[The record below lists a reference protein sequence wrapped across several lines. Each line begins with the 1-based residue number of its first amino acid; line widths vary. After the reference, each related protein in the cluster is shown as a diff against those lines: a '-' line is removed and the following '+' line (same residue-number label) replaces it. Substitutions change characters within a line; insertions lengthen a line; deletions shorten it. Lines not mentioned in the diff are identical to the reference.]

1 VERGFRPIPQP
12 AHLTLTMPAK
22 KPAKSVSKKEASK
35 SLTPA
40 QIERETARK
49 LKEKAAKKRASMKAA
64 RDQKKTAAEELEQRR
79 LDNPM
84 SFCSWPETD
93 DNGLTMPPFPADA
106 MRLGFPVKVMGRSD
120 LKSNDTRRWQQNPH
134 LRVSLGYLC
143 ETFAYLRQHDIR
155 MYRMSSDLAPYHT
168 HPDMPQFH
176 NMVDESRGDLE
187 HVGKLARAQGLRLS
201 FHPSQYIVLNSDN
214 PALTKKSIADLQSQA
229 TMLDYMELPPEAIMV
244 IHVGG
249 AYGDR
254 KTGCDNW
261 VKTWKT
267 LSEPVQRRMVLEN
280 DDIRF
285 SAADVLSIHERT
297 GVKCVFDYQHHWCMN
312 PEGLELVPTLEKFLK
327 TWPTGVR
334 PKMHFS
340 CARTEMRELK
350 RKNRKTGLNETVLVP
365 PIWTG
370 HADFNNPFE
379 TLTFLRSIQHLE
391 TDIMLESKAKDL
403 SLLRLRNDIA
413 RYAPELAPRYGIKLN
428 QPIEDAGEILEES
441 SEESEE

>member
-1 VERGFRPIPQP
+1 
-12 AHLTLTMPAK
+12 MPVTKAAAK
-22 KPAKSVSKKEASK
+22 KSAAKKVVKAP
-35 SLTPA
+35 TPA
-40 QIERETARK
+40 QLEREEARK
-49 LKEKAAKKRASMKAA
+49 LKEKAAKKKANVKAA
-64 RDQKKTAAEELEQRR
+64 REKQKNDAAELENRR
-79 LDNPM
+79 LTNPM
-84 SFCSWPETD
+84 SFCGWPKTD
-93 DNGLTMPPFPADA
+93 ENGLTLPPFPADA
-106 MRLGFPVKVMGRSD
+106 MRLGFPVKVMGRGD
-120 LKSNDTRRWQQNPH
+120 LKSNDTRGWRKDPH
-134 LRVSLGYLC
+134 LRVSLSYLC
-143 ETFAYLRQHDIR
+143 DIFAYLRQHKIY

-176 NMVDESRGDLE
+176 NMVEESRADLE
-187 HVGKLARAQGLRLS
+187 HVGKLAKAQGLRLS

-267 LSEPVQRRMVLEN
+267 LSEPIRRRMVLEN

-297 GVKCVFDYQHHWCMN
+297 GVKCVWDYQHHWCMN
-312 PEGLELVPTLEKFLK
+312 PEGLPLVPTLEKFLK

-340 CARTEMRELK
+340 CARTEMREMK
-350 RKNRKTGLNETVLVP
+350 RKNRKTGLNETVFLP

-413 RYAPELAPRYGIKLN
+413 RFAPELATRYGITLN
-428 QPIEDAGEILEES
+428 EAVEDAGEVVEDDEETFT
-441 SEESEE
+441 E